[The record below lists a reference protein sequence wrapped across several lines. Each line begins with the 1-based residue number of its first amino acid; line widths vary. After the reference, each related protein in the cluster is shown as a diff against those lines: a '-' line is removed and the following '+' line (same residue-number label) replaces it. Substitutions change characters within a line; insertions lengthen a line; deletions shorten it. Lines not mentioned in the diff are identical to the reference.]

1 VFAAQTAR
9 EFKVPVKLVWG
20 RNEDTQ
26 HDFYRPASVARLEA
40 ALDAAGLPIAFTA
53 DIACMDSDQFGGVAP
68 TPYGLP
74 DALVTLTTWNPGVPV
89 GAWRSVEWTQ
99 NSFFV
104 ESFVDELAALA
115 SQDPVAYRERLLAD
129 NPRMLRL
136 LRAVA
141 DRAGWKTPPAK
152 GRARGVALCER
163 GGTRCVQIVE
173 LSPGAAG
180 QAPRVHKVTV
190 GIDCGTA
197 VNPDQVRAQ
206 VEGGVTLAL
215 SAVLAQEITLA
226 DGRVQQ
232 AYFDT
237 YPMVHMANAPV
248 IDTLVLDSPGEK
260 VTGVGEPPV
269 PPLAPAVCNALAAA
283 TGTRVRALPIVRQTR
298 AT

>member
-1 VFAAQTAR
+1 
-9 EFKVPVKLVWG
+9 
-20 RNEDTQ
+20 
-26 HDFYRPASVARLEA
+26 
-40 ALDAAGLPIAFTA
+40 
-53 DIACMDSDQFGGVAP
+53 
-68 TPYGLP
+68 
-74 DALVTLTTWNPGVPV
+74 
-89 GAWRSVEWTQ
+89 
-99 NSFFV
+99 
-104 ESFVDELAALA
+104 
-115 SQDPVAYRERLLAD
+115 
-129 NPRMLRL
+129 
-136 LRAVA
+136 
-141 DRAGWKTPPAK
+141 
-152 GRARGVALCER
+152 
-163 GGTRCVQIVE
+163 
-173 LSPGAAG
+173 
-180 QAPRVHKVTV
+180 VHKVTV

-237 YPMVHMANAPV
+237 YPMVHMASAPQ